1 MRGEQAD
8 LVWNIDGVFAVVQC
22 TAQVEQSYG
31 GLAAENSI
39 EIPLRGGDEVIEL
52 DTDQLPDGEEV
63 LNILNQEKAPLP
75 IWINVAVAYYKKR
88 LYDDFEKVLEEAYR
102 NAADL
107 QPYQEGDLVRLLDML
122 ANYYGRKAYKEKTKE
137 KKNQLIAH
145 ATRLFTSAD
154 RIDMYDQK
162 HLLGRAFFFI
172 YEGENWSQAD
182 SQLNFV
188 LNQGAPSV
196 PAYLGKACIAFNKK
210 EYRNALGFYRK
221 ALRLQPN
228 CPASVRLGMGHCFF
242 KLGNMEKARLAFQRA
257 LDLDPDCVG
266 ALVGLAILDLN
277 EKTQAIILFRSC
289 THQESIK
296 QGVQRLSRAYNL
308 DPTNPMVLNHL
319 ADHFFYK
326 KEYDKVQRL
335 ALHAFY
341 NTETEAMRAES
352 CYQMARA
359 FHMQENYDN
368 AFQYYYLATQLA
380 SSNFILPFYGLGQ
393 MYLHRNDLEHAAVS
407 FERVLKDHPTNY
419 ETLKIL
425 GSLYSQSN
433 KPDKRAQAK
442 QLFKQVTESQPE
454 DVEAWIEYAQLLEND
469 TNGALDAYLK
479 ALTIL
484 ENIQL
489 DVAPEILNNIACL
502 YHMKND
508 HTQAMN
514 FFTRALDRIQEE
526 QQSEENERADGG
538 VGHDD
543 EYYHGLNITVRY
555 NRARLHEV
563 CGRPDLAEEIYKSI
577 LLQHPSYIDCYLRL
591 GCIARDRGMIWDA
604 SIWFKDA
611 LDIDPDHPD
620 VWSLIGLLHLSKNEA
635 EQAQKKFD
643 RIIRQPTY
651 RADAFA
657 RISLGN
663 IWLTTLHH
671 PIRDKDKRKRHQD
684 RALSFYK
691 AVLCADPRN
700 IWAAHGIG
708 CVLAHK
714 GFVNEA
720 RDVFAQVREATADF
734 PDVWINIAHIY
745 VEQKQYTAAIQ
756 MYENCLKKF
765 SMQNNTE
772 LLQYLARAYFKAGQ
786 LKECKTMLL
795 KAMHVKPWDQLLTF
809 NLALVRKRLAVT
821 VLQDE
826 TSSFLSVCDAIA
838 DLNMAR
844 CTFDHLSKSNEVLNQ
859 ALAADEARTCQDL
872 LSQAKYHL
880 DRAKSREEQERVVRK
895 RQEDEREAQRKRQIE
910 LQKQAEQMRLERER
924 RLEEERGRFLEKAKQ
939 IVLEPVIEDRKGR
952 KSAGGS
958 RKRDDFIASEDEDS
972 SGSPV
977 ERGDQHEGETGSQ
990 LKSKQ
995 KKHGTKRRSMD
1006 SRLAGGARKKQRL
1019 GSSRDDGLTAKQR
1032 MRVVSKAIVSES
1044 SDSSSD
1050 DDFNQEDEEARVAAL
1065 AKKIL
1070 SSDEDDPD
1078 QPVEHLMR
1086 HRQASP
1092 SSSDLSD
1099 NHKHSRKAH
1108 KRSRN
1113 ERVRSGRSRGQKRH
1127 NVSSEEEEE
1136 EDQVRRTQAEDS
1148 SDEEAFRVRRPPSKS
1163 HHKHAKRDRNPRESS
1178 ASSPEVK
1185 EKEVEDYDEDSDDGL
1200 VGLQK
1205 RKRMVASSDSDEA
1218 DNDEKTKPRRANL
1231 QSDDDDNS
1239 NVAPADDLS
1248 SALSEDEESS

>member
-1 MRGEQAD
+1 TGQEYRA
-8 LVWNIDGVFAVVQC
+8 L
-22 TAQVEQSYG
+22 S
-31 GLAAENSI
+31 AENSI

-52 DTDQLPDGEEV
+52 DTDQLPEGEEV
-63 LNILNQEKAPLP
+63 LNILNQEKAPLQ
-75 IWINVAVAYYKKR
+75 IWTTVAVAYYKKK
-88 LYDDFEKVLEEAYR
+88 LFDDFEKILEEAYR
-102 NAADL
+102 NAAEL
-107 QPYQEGDLVRLLDML
+107 QPYHESDLVRLLDML
-122 ANYYGRKAYKEKTKE
+122 ANYYGRKAYKEKSKE
-137 KKNQLIAH
+137 KKNQLIAQ

-188 LNQGAPSV
+188 LNQGTPSV

-228 CPASVRLGMGHCFF
+228 CPATVRLGMGHCFF

-277 EKTQAIILFRSC
+277 EKTQ
-289 THQESIK
+289 ESIK
-296 QGVQRLSRAYNL
+296 QGVQKLSRAYNL

-326 KEYDKVQRL
+326 KEYAKVHRL
-335 ALHAFY
+335 AIHAFH

-368 AFQYYYLATQLA
+368 AFQYYYLATQMA
-380 SSNFILPFYGLGQ
+380 SQNFILPFYGLGQ

-425 GSLYSQSN
+425 GSLYAQST
-433 KPDKRAQAK
+433 KPDKRAHAK

-454 DVEAWIEYAQLLEND
+454 DVEAWIEYAQLLEHD
-469 TNGALDAYLK
+469 VSGALDAYLK
-479 ALTIL
+479 ALAIL

-489 DVAPEILNNIACL
+489 DMAPEILNNIGCL
-502 YHMKND
+502 YYMKND
-508 HTQAMN
+508 LDQAVS
-514 FFTRALDRIQEE
+514 FFSRADERIQEE
-526 QQSEENERADGG
+526 QQHEEQERAERGAATNSAQP
-538 VGHDD
+538 DD
-543 EYYHGLNITVRY
+543 YYHGLGITVRY
-555 NRARLHEV
+555 NRARLHEAQ
-563 CGRPDLAEEIYKSI
+563 GRPDLAEEIYKSI
-577 LLQHPSYIDCYLRL
+577 LLKHPSYIDCYLRL
-591 GCIARDRGMIWDA
+591 GCIARDRGQIWDA

-611 LDIDPDHPD
+611 LDVDPDSPD
-620 VWSLIGLLHLSKNEA
+620 VWSLIGLLHLNKNEV

-643 RIIRQPTY
+643 RIIRQPAY

-720 RDVFAQVREATADF
+720 RDVFAQVREATAEF
-734 PDVWINIAHIY
+734 ADVWINIAHIY

-756 MYENCLKKF
+756 MYENCIRKF
-765 SMQNNTE
+765 GKQNNTE
-772 LLQYLARAYFKAGQ
+772 LLQYLARAHFKAGQ
-786 LKECKTMLL
+786 LKECKTILL
-795 KAMHVKPWDQLLTF
+795 KAMHVKPWDPLLTF
-809 NLALVRKRLAVT
+809 NLALVHKRLAVT

-826 TSSFLSVCDAIA
+826 TSSFSLVCEVIA

-844 CTFDHLSKSNEVLNQ
+844 CTFDHLSKANDSLNQ
-859 ALAADEARTCQDL
+859 AMAADEARACQDL
-872 LSQAKYHL
+872 LSQAEYHL
-880 DRAKSREEQERVVRK
+880 DRARSREEQERVVRK
-895 RQEDEREAQRKRQIE
+895 RQEEEREAQRKRQLE
-910 LQKQAEQMRLERER
+910 LQQQAEQMRLERER

-939 IVLEPVIEDRKGR
+939 IVIEPVAEERKGR
-952 KSAGGS
+952 RGGGAGG
-958 RKRDDFIASEDEDS
+958 RRRDDFIASGDEESAS
-972 SGSPV
+972 SASGP
-977 ERGDQHEGETGSQ
+977 DNNEGRDEGTEGGRSG
-990 LKSKQ
+990 KSKTKQ
-995 KKHGTKRRSMD
+995 RSGKRRSAD
-1006 SRLAGGARKKQRL
+1006 ASASIRKKARL
-1019 GSSRDDGLTAKQR
+1019 SSSRDDGLTAKQR
-1032 MRVVSKAIVSES
+1032 MRIVSKAIVSDS
-1044 SDSSSD
+1044 SDSSSSD
-1050 DDFNQEDEEARVAAL
+1050 DDDQAREDARVAAL

-1070 SSDEDDPD
+1070 SSDEDDHD
-1078 QPVEHLMR
+1078 QPVEELLR
-1086 HRQASP
+1086 PTRGSPSP

-1099 NHKHSRKAH
+1099 HSSKRQSRHGGKAH
-1108 KRSRN
+1108 RFAKAPRKSHKN
-1113 ERVRSGRSRGQKRH
+1113 KASSRGQAR
-1127 NVSSEEEEE
+1127 
-1136 EDQVRRTQAEDS
+1136 
-1148 SDEEAFRVRRPPSKS
+1148 
-1163 HHKHAKRDRNPRESS
+1163 
-1178 ASSPEVK
+1178 
-1185 EKEVEDYDEDSDDGL
+1185 
-1200 VGLQK
+1200 
-1205 RKRMVASSDSDEA
+1205 RMVASSEEESEGEPRRPSGRSRRPVENSASEDEHSQAEKRSRVPAASSDE
-1218 DNDEKTKPRRANL
+1218 DEDSEDAMTGTAKRKRMLASSGSESEEDSRQEGGNFNARR
-1231 QSDDDDNS
+1231 QPSRSPSPSQDNS
-1239 NVAPADDLS
+1239 NSQQHQSPHPS
-1248 SALSEDEESS
+1248 GSDEESSVLSQDDSS

>member
-1 MRGEQAD
+1 CFAFQAQARED
-8 LVWNIDGVFAVVQC
+8 IEGMSC
-22 TAQVEQSYG
+22 
-31 GLAAENSI
+31 ENSI

-63 LNILNQEKAPLP
+63 LNILNQEKAPLQ
-75 IWINVAVAYYKKR
+75 IWITVAIAYYKKK

-107 QPYQEGDLVRLLDML
+107 QPYHESDLVRLLDML
-122 ANYYGRKAYKEKTKE
+122 ANYYGRKAYKEKTKD

-188 LNQGAPSV
+188 LNQGTPSV

-242 KLGNMEKARLAFQRA
+242 KLGNIDKARLAFQRA

-277 EKTQAIILFRSC
+277 EKTQD
-289 THQESIK
+289 SIK

-380 SSNFILPFYGLGQ
+380 SPNFILPFYGLGQ

-433 KPDKRAQAK
+433 KPDKRAHAK

-469 TNGALDAYLK
+469 VNGALEAYLK

-484 ENIQL
+484 ENINL
-489 DVAPEILNNIACL
+489 DIAPEILNNIACL
-502 YHMKND
+502 YFMKAD
-508 HTQAMN
+508 YSQAET
-514 FFTRALDRIQEE
+514 FFNRAHDRIKED
-526 QQSEENERADGG
+526 QQSEENERADE
-538 VGHDD
+538 VVTSGHED
-543 EYYHGLNITVRY
+543 ESSHGLSVSVRY

-563 CGRPDLAEEIYKSI
+563 RGRHDLAEEIYKGI

-591 GCIARDRGMIWDA
+591 GCIARDRGQIWDA

-611 LDIDPDHPD
+611 LDVDPDHPD

-643 RIIRQPTY
+643 RIIRQPAY
-651 RADAFA
+651 RADAYA

-734 PDVWINIAHIY
+734 ADVWINIAHIY

-756 MYENCLKKF
+756 M
-765 SMQNNTE
+765 
-772 LLQYLARAYFKAGQ
+772 
-786 LKECKTMLL
+786 
-795 KAMHVKPWDQLLTF
+795 
-809 NLALVRKRLAVT
+809 VRLW
-821 VLQDE
+821 
-826 TSSFLSVCDAIA
+826 
-838 DLNMAR
+838 
-844 CTFDHLSKSNEVLNQ
+844 
-859 ALAADEARTCQDL
+859 
-872 LSQAKYHL
+872 
-880 DRAKSREEQERVVRK
+880 
-895 RQEDEREAQRKRQIE
+895 EDEREAQRKRQLE
-910 LQKQAEQMRLERER
+910 LQQQAEQMRLERER
-924 RLEEERGRFLEKAKQ
+924 RLEEERCRFLEKAKQ
-939 IVLEPVIEDRKGR
+939 IVIEPVVEERKGR
-952 KSAGGS
+952 RGGAGGS
-958 RKRDDFIASEDEDS
+958 RKRDDFIASDDES

-977 ERGDQHEGETGSQ
+977 ERENEQADGTEGSQ
-990 LKSKQ
+990 VRS
-995 KKHGTKRRSMD
+995 KHGKRRGSD
-1006 SRLAGGARKKQRL
+1006 NRHGALKRLRAGNSK
-1019 GSSRDDGLTAKQR
+1019 DDGLTAKQR
-1032 MRVVSKAIVSES
+1032 MRVVSKAIVSDS
-1044 SDSSSD
+1044 SDSSSGD
-1050 DDFNQEDEEARVAAL
+1050 DGDQDEDARVAAL
-1065 AKKIL
+1065 ARKIL
-1070 SSDEDDPD
+1070 SSDEDEDPVQSME
-1078 QPVEHLMR
+1078 QPAR
-1086 HRQASP
+1086 HRKA
-1092 SSSDLSD
+1092 SSSSGISD
-1099 NHKHSRKAH
+1099 HELPAH
-1108 KRSRN
+1108 NSRN
-1113 ERVRSGRSRGQKRH
+1113 KRTNHRSLSGRSRGHKRRSL
-1127 NVSSEEEEE
+1127 SSGEEKETAQEE
-1136 EDQVRRTQAEDS
+1136 TS
-1148 SDEEAFRVRRPPSKS
+1148 SDEDAGPPVRRPPTKKSKRQKNDS
-1163 HHKHAKRDRNPRESS
+1163 HPKQIEAESS
-1178 ASSPEVK
+1178 GQQSET
-1185 EKEVEDYDEDSDDGL
+1185 DEDSDIGL
-1200 VGLQK
+1200 AGLTK
-1205 RKRMVASSDSDEA
+1205 RKRMVATSDSDEA
-1218 DNDEKTKPRRANL
+1218 AVPSQPSRRANL
-1231 QSDDDDNS
+1231 SSEEEREENNDFQRPSDQHQSTD
-1239 NVAPADDLS
+1239 ADSS
-1248 SALSEDEESS
+1248 SALSEDENSS

>member
-1 MRGEQAD
+1 MS
-8 LVWNIDGVFAVVQC
+8 C
-22 TAQVEQSYG
+22 
-31 GLAAENSI
+31 ENSI

-63 LNILNQEKAPLP
+63 LNILNQEKAPLQ
-75 IWINVAVAYYKKR
+75 IWITVAIAYYKKK

-107 QPYQEGDLVRLLDML
+107 QPYHESDLVRLLDML
-122 ANYYGRKAYKEKTKE
+122 ANYYGRKAYKEKTKD

-188 LNQGAPSV
+188 LNQGTPSV

-242 KLGNMEKARLAFQRA
+242 KLGNIDKARLAFQRA

-277 EKTQAIILFRSC
+277 EKTQD
-289 THQESIK
+289 SIK

-380 SSNFILPFYGLGQ
+380 SPNFILPFYGLGQ

-433 KPDKRAQAK
+433 KPDKRAHAK

-469 TNGALDAYLK
+469 VNGALEAYLK

-484 ENIQL
+484 ENINL
-489 DVAPEILNNIACL
+489 DIAPEILNNIACL
-502 YHMKND
+502 YFMKAD
-508 HTQAMN
+508 YSQAET
-514 FFTRALDRIQEE
+514 FFNRAHDRIKED
-526 QQSEENERADGG
+526 QQSEENERADE
-538 VGHDD
+538 VVTSGHED
-543 EYYHGLNITVRY
+543 ESSHGLSVSVRY

-563 CGRPDLAEEIYKSI
+563 RGRHDLAEEIYKGI

-591 GCIARDRGMIWDA
+591 GCIARDRGQIWDA

-611 LDIDPDHPD
+611 LDVDPDHPD

-643 RIIRQPTY
+643 RIIRQPAY
-651 RADAFA
+651 RADAYA

-734 PDVWINIAHIY
+734 ADVWINIAHIY

-786 LKECKTMLL
+786 LKAL
-795 KAMHVKPWDQLLTF
+795 HVKPWDPLLNF

-821 VLQDE
+821 LLQDE
-826 TSSFLSVCDAIA
+826 TSSFSSVCEAIR

-844 CTFDHLSKSNEVLNQ
+844 CSFDHLSKLTEVLNQ
-859 ALAADEARTCQDL
+859 SMAADEARACQDL

-880 DRAKSREEQERVVRK
+880 DRAKSREEQERIVRK
-895 RQEDEREAQRKRQIE
+895 KQEDEREAQRKRQLE
-910 LQKQAEQMRLERER
+910 LQQQAEQMRLERER
-924 RLEEERGRFLEKAKQ
+924 RLEEERCRFLEKAKQ
-939 IVLEPVIEDRKGR
+939 IVIEPVVEERKGR
-952 KSAGGS
+952 RGAGGGN
-958 RKRDDFIASEDEDS
+958 RKRDDFIASDDES
-972 SGSPV
+972 SGSPA
-977 ERGDQHEGETGSQ
+977 ERENEQGDGTEGSQ
-990 LKSKQ
+990 VRS
-995 KKHGTKRRSMD
+995 KHGKRRGSD
-1006 SRLAGGARKKQRL
+1006 NRHGALKKLRAGNSK
-1019 GSSRDDGLTAKQR
+1019 DDGLTAKQR
-1032 MRVVSKAIVSES
+1032 MRVVSKAIVSDS
-1044 SDSSSD
+1044 SDSSSGD
-1050 DDFNQEDEEARVAAL
+1050 DGDQDEDARVAAL
-1065 AKKIL
+1065 ARKIL
-1070 SSDEDDPD
+1070 SSDEDEDPGQSME
-1078 QPVEHLMR
+1078 QPAR
-1086 HRQASP
+1086 HRKA
-1092 SSSDLSD
+1092 SSSSGISD
-1099 NHKHSRKAH
+1099 HELPTHK
-1108 KRSRN
+1108 SRN
-1113 ERVRSGRSRGQKRH
+1113 KRPNHRSMSGRSRGHKRRSL
-1127 NVSSEEEEE
+1127 SSGEEKETAQEE
-1136 EDQVRRTQAEDS
+1136 TS
-1148 SDEEAFRVRRPPSKS
+1148 SDEDAGPPVRRPPTKTSKRQKNDS
-1163 HHKHAKRDRNPRESS
+1163 HPKQIEAESPGQQS
-1178 ASSPEVK
+1178 ET
-1185 EKEVEDYDEDSDDGL
+1185 DEDSDIGL
-1200 VGLQK
+1200 AGLTK
-1205 RKRMVASSDSDEA
+1205 RKRMVATSDSDEA
-1218 DNDEKTKPRRANL
+1218 AAPSQPSRRANL
-1231 QSDDDDNS
+1231 SSEEEREENNDFQRPSDQHQSTD
-1239 NVAPADDLS
+1239 ADSS
-1248 SALSEDEESS
+1248 SALSEDENSS

>member
-1 MRGEQAD
+1 MDMPSTPEASA
-8 LVWNIDGVFAVVQC
+8 LP
-22 TAQVEQSYG
+22 
-31 GLAAENSI
+31 AENSI

-52 DTDQLPDGEEV
+52 DADQLPDGEEV
-63 LNILNQEKAPLP
+63 LNILNQEKPPLET
-75 IWINVAVAYYKKR
+75 WINMAVAYYKKK

-107 QPYQEGDLVRLLDML
+107 QPYQESDLVRLLDML
-122 ANYYGRKAYKEKTKE
+122 ANYYGRKAYKEKSKD
-137 KKNQLIAH
+137 KKNQLIAQ

-228 CPASVRLGMGHCFF
+228 CPATVRLGMGHCFF
-242 KLGNMEKARLAFQRA
+242 KLGNVDKARLAFQRA
-257 LDLDPDCVG
+257 LDLDSECVG

-277 EKTQAIILFRSC
+277 EKTQD
-289 THQESIK
+289 SIK
-296 QGVQRLSRAYNL
+296 QGVQKLSRAYNL

-326 KEYDKVQRL
+326 KEYAKVHRL

-380 SSNFILPFYGLGQ
+380 SPNFILPFYGLGQ

-407 FERVLKDHPTNY
+407 FEKVLKDNPNNY

-425 GSLYSQSN
+425 GSLYAQSN
-433 KPDKRAQAK
+433 KPEKRAHAK

-469 TNGALDAYLK
+469 VGGALNAYLK
-479 ALTIL
+479 ALAIL

-489 DVAPEILNNIACL
+489 DIAPEILNNIGCL
-502 YHMKND
+502 YYMKED
-508 HTQAMN
+508 YEKASSY
-514 FFTRALDRIQEE
+514 FTRAHDRIQEE
-526 QQSEENERADGG
+526 QQTEESERAEAPGG
-538 VGHDD
+538 AHTSSDD
-543 EYYHGLNITVRY
+543 YYHGLDISVRY
-555 NRARLHEV
+555 NQGRLYEAQ
-563 CGRPDLAEEIYKSI
+563 GRLDLAEEVYKGI

-591 GCIARDRGMIWDA
+591 GCIARDRGQIWDA

-620 VWSLIGLLHLSKNEA
+620 VWSLIGMLHFNKNEA

-643 RIIRQPTY
+643 RIIRQPAY
-651 RADAFA
+651 RADAYA
-657 RISLGN
+657 RICLGN
-663 IWLTTLHH
+663 IWLATLHH

-691 AVLCADPRN
+691 AVLCADPKN

-720 RDVFAQVREATADF
+720 RDVFAQVREATAEF

-756 MYENCLKKF
+756 MYENCIKKF
-765 SMQNNTE
+765 SRQNNTE
-772 LLQYLARAYFKAGQ
+772 LLQYLARAHFKAGQ

-795 KAMHVKPWDQLLTF
+795 KARHVKPWDPLLTF
-809 NLALVRKRLAVT
+809 NLALVQKRLAVT

-826 TSSFLSVCDAIA
+826 TSSFSSVCEAIA

-844 CTFDHLSKSNEVLNQ
+844 CTFDHLSKSSDVLNQ
-859 ALAADEARTCQDL
+859 PMASDEARACQDL

-880 DRAKSREEQERVVRK
+880 DRAKSREEQERVMRK
-895 RQEDEREAQRKRQIE
+895 RQEEEREAQRKRQLE
-910 LQKQAEQMRLERER
+910 LQQQAEQMRLERER

-939 IVLEPVIEDRKGR
+939 IIFEPVQEERKGR
-952 KSAGGS
+952 RTGGGK
-958 RKRDDFIASEDEDS
+958 KRDDFVTSGEESGSS
-972 SGSPV
+972 SG
-977 ERGDQHEGETGSQ
+977 EREEGVDGGEGAEAGKT
-990 LKSKQ
+990 KH
-995 KKHGTKRRSMD
+995 KKHSSSKRRAHES
-1006 SRLAGGARKKQRL
+1006 SRSGNLRKKLRAP
-1019 GSSRDDGLTAKQR
+1019 GFRDDGLSAKQR
-1032 MRVVSKAIVSES
+1032 QRVVSKAIVS
-1044 SDSSSD
+1044 DSSGSSSS
-1050 DDFNQEDEEARVAAL
+1050 EDEAAQEEARVAAL
-1065 AKKIL
+1065 QRKIL
-1070 SSDEDDPD
+1070 QSDDEGESD
-1078 QPVEHLMR
+1078 QDKERPR
-1086 HRQASP
+1086 ASP
-1092 SSSDLSD
+1092 SSSELSD
-1099 NHKHSRKAH
+1099 TRGHRKKSSKLKSSHSA
-1108 KRSRN
+1108 
-1113 ERVRSGRSRGQKRH
+1113 RSGRSRGQKRH
-1127 NVSSEEEEE
+1127 ASTSDEEEEPE
-1136 EDQVRRTQAEDS
+1136 ETARSSSNNADD
-1148 SDEEAFRVRRPPSKS
+1148 SDEETPHHRSHKRSKRLHKRRVEM
-1163 HHKHAKRDRNPRESS
+1163 ESS
-1178 ASSPEVK
+1178 GDEGAAVEGDSADKRASPQTAAASAPNRRNRV
-1185 EKEVEDYDEDSDDGL
+1185 L
-1200 VGLQK
+1200 
-1205 RKRMVASSDSDEA
+1205 ASSDSEEEQQPPNTGKPSRGAEQTSEDEG
-1218 DNDEKTKPRRANL
+1218 NVSPQKSPIHHHREANTD
-1231 QSDDDDNS
+1231 S
-1239 NVAPADDLS
+1239 S
-1248 SALSEDEESS
+1248 SALSEDDVSS